1 MIQIQDVSF
10 GYEEEQETLSNID
23 LEIAQGEC
31 IVLTGESGCGKTTV
45 TKLINGLIPHFVEG
59 GVLSG

>member
-1 MIQIQDVSF
+1 MIQIQDISF

-31 IVLTGESGCGKTTV
+31 VVLTG
-45 TKLINGLIPHFVEG
+45 
-59 GVLSG
+59 